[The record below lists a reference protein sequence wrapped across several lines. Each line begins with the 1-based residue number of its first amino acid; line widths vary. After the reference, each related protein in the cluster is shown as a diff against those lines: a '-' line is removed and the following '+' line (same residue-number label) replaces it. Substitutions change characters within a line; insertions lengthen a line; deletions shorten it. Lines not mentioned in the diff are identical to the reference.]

1 MGKWGRLSS
10 MMVCLI
16 EYLKDVGWEVDCM
29 YVINIDVFGSKEN
42 MEKEVSTWDR
52 KQVLIT

>member
-1 MGKWGRLSS
+1 
-10 MMVCLI
+10 
-16 EYLKDVGWEVDCM
+16 M